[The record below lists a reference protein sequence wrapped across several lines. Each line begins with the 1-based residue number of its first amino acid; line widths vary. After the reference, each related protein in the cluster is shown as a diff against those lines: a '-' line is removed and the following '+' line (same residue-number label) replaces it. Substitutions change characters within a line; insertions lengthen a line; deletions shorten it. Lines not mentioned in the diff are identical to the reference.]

1 MKKKNSASY
10 YFEQILEIPRP
21 SGHEDKIA
29 GKSEELVLRYNPK
42 WSGAGE
48 TKHPILIPNSI
59 YEYFEMVS
67 HEEYTIKVPFT
78 KETWNGRMKAC
89 RGIGASLSPNGL
101 AGWKKEHLSLLDKIA
116 PENFEIL
123 HYGAIAELNVKQ

>member
-1 MKKKNSASY
+1 M
-10 YFEQILEIPRP
+10 
-21 SGHEDKIA
+21 
-29 GKSEELVLRYNPK
+29 VLRYNPK

-89 RGIGASLSPNGL
+89 RGIGESLSTNGL